1 MALEHLV
8 AALEREAETKIG
20 AELDA
25 AREEAASLEA
35 EAGERVAR
43 LRADALQEQRVRL
56 QQEAARIVAA
66 ARREA
71 RQKLLLA
78 RHRLLDRVLR
88 RALELA
94 PDVARSPAYLV
105 GLPDDLVRAMSY
117 IGQSAAV
124 VRCSPAL
131 AVEVQ
136 PLLVGH
142 GEWKLEVDP
151 ALAPGFQVA
160 AADGSVVVDRTLPR
174 RLLLEEARL
183 RLEMLQELG
192 EP

>member
-8 AALEREAETKIG
+8 VALEREAETRIG
-20 AELDA
+20 VELDA
-25 AREEAASLEA
+25 ARTEAARLEA
-35 EAGERVAR
+35 EASSRIAKIRTE
-43 LRADALQEQRVRL
+43 ALQQRRVRL
-56 QQEAARIVAA
+56 QQEAERIVAA

-94 PDVARSPAYLV
+94 PDMARSPAYLV

-117 IGQSAAV
+117 IGESAAV

-131 AVEVQ
+131 ATELQ

-183 RLEMLQELG
+183 RLETLQELG

>member
-25 AREEAASLEA
+25 AREEAAGLEA
-35 EAGERVAR
+35 EAGGRIAR
-43 LRADALQEQRVRL
+43 LRSEALQERQVRL
-56 QQEAARIVAA
+56 QQEADRIVAA
-66 ARREA
+66 ARRKA
-71 RQKLLLA
+71 RQELLVA
-78 RHRLLDRVLR
+78 RHRFLDRVLR

-94 PDVARSPAYLV
+94 PDVPRSHAYLV
-105 GLPDDLVRAMSY
+105 GLQDDLVRAMSY

-124 VRCSPAL
+124 VRCSPAM
-131 AVEVQ
+131 AAEVQ
-136 PLLVGH
+136 PLLAGH
-142 GEWKLEVDP
+142 GEWRLEVDP
-151 ALAPGFQVA
+151 TVAPGFQVA

-174 RLLLEEARL
+174 RLLQDEARL
-183 RLEMLQELG
+183 RLEILQELS

>member
-8 AALEREAETKIG
+8 VALEREAETRIG
-20 AELDA
+20 VELDA
-25 AREEAASLEA
+25 ARTEAARLEA
-35 EAGERVAR
+35 EASSRIAQ
-43 LRADALQEQRVRL
+43 LRTDALQQRRIRL
-56 QQEAARIVAA
+56 QQEAERIVAA

-94 PDVARSPAYLV
+94 PDVARSPAYLA

-117 IGQSAAV
+117 IGESAAV

-131 AVEVQ
+131 ATELQ

-183 RLEMLQELG
+183 RLETLQELG